1 MLRRNKHST
10 QELLGIHDFTEYG
23 LSTKDGELLLFQVAP
38 INISVLS
45 QANVRLCV
53 RHLMTVLAAFPEL
66 ELCCTDASECF
77 DDNKAYLQKRLQ
89 EETNPKIRA
98 LLKRD
103 IAFLDRA
110 QTEMSTARQF
120 LFLLRCKGMKAEQ
133 VFQTA
138 NRVEKLLAEQNF
150 EVHRLRK
157 PEIKR
162 FLAISF
168 GTSMEGDK
176 LPDVDGAQYLE
187 EGSLC

>member
-1 MLRRNKHST
+1 MRRNKHST

-23 LSTKDGELLLFQVAP
+23 LSTKDGELLFFQVAP

-45 QANVRLCV
+45 QANVRLYV
-53 RHLMTVLAAFPEL
+53 RHLMTALSALPEL

-98 LLKRD
+98 LLKKD

-138 NRVEKLLAEQNF
+138 NRVEKLLADQNF

-157 PEIKR
+157 QEIKR

-187 EGSLC
+187 EVPLC